1 MRRRRAPSDSPSI
14 VTRPGVNSTSIELWV
29 TSIHAGIASGRQF
42 VNRGGGRPA
51 RSSANW
57 NLMYSAAGGVHG
69 GILVL
74 TCASWSVI
82 LGFHTPLQSGSLAR
96 SAQSFAV
103 GGGLMTDLALGGGSA
118 ASAYTPPNPIK
129 ATKIALQSFFIGPVS
144 SYVAGDAYCATAPYH
159 QIV

>member
-1 MRRRRAPSDSPSI
+1 MRRSRSPSDSPSM

-42 VNRGGGRPA
+42 VNKGGGRPA

-57 NLMYSAAGGVHG
+57 NWIYSLALGVHG
-69 GILVL
+69 GMLVL

-82 LGFHTPLQSGSLAR
+82 LGFHTPLQSGSFAR

-103 GGGLMTDLALGGGSA
+103 GGGLMTDLTLAGGSA
-118 ASAYTPPNPIK
+118 ACAQPNPIK
-129 ATKIALQSFFIGPVS
+129 ATKIALQSFLIGSLS
-144 SYVAGDAYCATAPYH
+144 S
-159 QIV
+159 